1 MPERRLAVIDVK
13 PGEAMES
20 QSGLQMK
27 APQIYG
33 AYEEPAD
40 RKRWAATIMHPTSNF
55 MGHYLIS
62 PLARRGLCCLG
73 VNSRY
78 AGNNVVLL
86 MERVIQDL
94 GAAVTFLKGLGYER
108 VALIGNSGGGSL
120 AAFYQAQAEKLTVTR
135 TPAGD
140 PHRSVA
146 GRSSARRRNHPDG
159 GARRPLPPV
168 RRVDRSGTD
177 GRARHPVARSIARCL
192 RPEQWSAIL
201 ARISPPVPLRA
212 ARAPRSHRGLGDAAP
227 RAAPRKSGWP
237 ARRSFRHSSHA
248 SRPSPGRPH
257 DRRK

>member
-27 APQIYG
+27 APRIYG
-33 AYEEPAD
+33 AYEEPAGG
-40 RKRWAATIMHPTSNF
+40 KRWAAAIMHPTSNF

-78 AGNNVVLL
+78 AGNDVVLL

-94 GAAVTFLKGLGYER
+94 GAAVTFLKDLGYER

-135 TPAGD
+135 TPGR
-140 PHRSVA
+140 RSHQ
-146 GRSSARRRNHPDG
+146 S
-159 GARRPLPPV
+159 GARP
-168 RRVDRSGTD
+168 
-177 GRARHPVARSIARCL
+177 IF
-192 RPEQWSAIL
+192 
-201 ARISPPVPLRA
+201 
-212 ARAPRSHRGLGDAAP
+212 RAPT
-227 RAAPRKSGWP
+227 
-237 ARRSFRHSSHA
+237 RSF
-248 SRPSPGRPH
+248 
-257 DRRK
+257 